1 MPQPRN
7 AGIETQRTMTA
18 RSQCIGG
25 AEGERN
31 GGLIPAEPDTDR
43 KTLRATALGV
53 FLFQLD
59 GSPRGGCQ

>member
-1 MPQPRN
+1 M
-7 AGIETQRTMTA
+7 QRTMTA